1 MTHDQLV
8 AEKHTVQKA
17 LLHYERNHGRPV
29 SVLDREKIETI
40 YLMLFYCSKIL
51 TTRMQ

>member
-17 LLHYERNHGRPV
+17 LLHYERNYGRPV
-29 SVLDREKIETI
+29 SVLDREKKRQ
-40 YLMLFYCSKIL
+40 FIL
-51 TTRMQ
+51 CYFIAAKF